1 VLLPGSIDSTT
12 VQNIVINAIASNYN
26 GNPVTRF
33 IYLTELHSMKHS
45 NNEPPPSSSATGK
58 HVGM

>member
-1 VLLPGSIDSTT
+1 VLFPGSIDSTT
-12 VQNIVINAIASNYN
+12 VQNTVINAVVSKLYV
-26 GNPVTRF
+26 NPVMKF
-33 IYLTELHSMKHS
+33 IYLYKMHIMKHS